1 MTLIEILLLIIAL
14 LLAMEV
20 GMNILMNI
28 LVSARAYMQFDSLV
42 KDMREKLEDL

>member
-20 GMNILMNI
+20 GMNIL
-28 LVSARAYMQFDSLV
+28 VSAHAYMQLDSLV

>member
-1 MTLIEILLLIIAL
+1 VTLTEVLLLVIAL

-20 GMNILMNI
+20 SMNI
-28 LVSARAYMQFDSLV
+28 LVSAYDYMRLDSLV

>member
-1 MTLIEILLLIIAL
+1 MTLTEVLLLVIAL

-20 GMNILMNI
+20 SMNI
-28 LVSARAYMQFDSLV
+28 LVSAYDYMRLDSLV

>member
-20 GMNILMNI
+20 GMNIL
-28 LVSARAYMQFDSLV
+28 VSARADMQLDSLV

>member
-20 GMNILMNI
+20 GMNIL
-28 LVSARAYMQFDSLV
+28 VSARTYMQLDSLV
-42 KDMREKLEDL
+42 KDMLEKLEDL

>member
-1 MTLIEILLLIIAL
+1 MTLVEILLLVITL

-20 GMNILMNI
+20 SMSI
-28 LVSARAYMQFDSLV
+28 LVSAYDYMRLESLV

>member
-1 MTLIEILLLIIAL
+1 MTLIEIMLLIIAL

-20 GMNILMNI
+20 GMNIL
-28 LVSARAYMQFDSLV
+28 VSARAYMQLDSLM

>member
-20 GMNILMNI
+20 SMNILI
-28 LVSARAYMQFDSLV
+28 SAYDYMRLDSLV

>member
-20 GMNILMNI
+20 SMSIF
-28 LVSARAYMQFDSLV
+28 VSAYDYMRLESLV

>member
-1 MTLIEILLLIIAL
+1 MTLTEVLLLVIAL

-20 GMNILMNI
+20 SMSI
-28 LVSARAYMQFDSLV
+28 LVSAYDYMRLESLV

>member
-14 LLAMEV
+14 LLAIEV
-20 GMNILMNI
+20 SMNI
-28 LVSARAYMQFDSLV
+28 LVSTYDYMRLESLV